1 MEDEKLMEFGFINAL
16 FLFLFIP
23 LLIFI
28 YHRYNSSKKES
39 VLKFSSLKIIKKT
52 DATKNSIRKHIPFVL
67 VVIVLSLIIIALA
80 NPQIVS
86 IGVEKGINLAIV
98 LDGSESMAATDYTPT
113 RLEAAKSGVTTL
125 VTQISEKKITLA

>member
-1 MEDEKLMEFGFINAL
+1 MQQ
-16 FLFLFIP
+16 
-23 LLIFI
+23 
-28 YHRYNSSKKES
+28 R
-39 VLKFSSLKIIKKT
+39 
-52 DATKNSIRKHIPFVL
+52 NSIRKHIPFVL

-113 RLEAAKSGVTTL
+113 RLEAAKM
-125 VTQISEKKITLA
+125 E